1 MHWNVLKC
9 DWNVLEW
16 SGSRTPCHYD
26 MFQNFY
32 QQVIGRKRF
41 LLIAPSAH
49 AKLALYPA
57 IHPAH
62 RSAQL
67 RVRKV
72 DSAATS
78 IDSAATSGPTAQQ
91 PPPQHLLEAMEVVLE
106 PGEVLYI
113 PAMWFHQVETLD
125 ELAVSVNVW
134 SQYHPV
140 TLADQLL
147 NDVYLPCVISQS
159 SPPHPRR

>member
-1 MHWNVLKC
+1 
-9 DWNVLEW
+9 
-16 SGSRTPCHYD
+16 

-67 RVRKV
+67 RVRTV
-72 DSAATS
+72 NSAEPPIDSEATS
-78 IDSAATSGPTAQQ
+78 AHSATTSGPAAQH

-147 NDVYLPCVISQS
+147 NDVYLPCVIVQPRTPTALSCFS
-159 SPPHPRR
+159 VSPLLTGCCCRF